1 MLFKHVVQFSTVA
14 TNDGMMDMELPK
26 DLTILDLVVL
36 EKVEK
41 DSVMDSFGGKLYSSF
56 FDTASLMG
64 TLQVKKLIQ
73 INSSIGRSIVNR
85 TEYGEHVLLSAQER
99 ANEPLDGLDHAIL
112 KAIASGARTFESIRS
127 ELNIRSDDLSL
138 HIFRIIKQGY
148 ADYEIR
154 NAKLGLNLTENG
166 FKLTGFVPKKPQA
179 APAASA
185 QPMRPVSVPKGRQLD
200 LSSATGAEDA
210 TPANGGKDA
219 KLTGMSKTMAKTSH
233 YIGKYAAAAVV
244 LIAIIAIALYVT
256 GNLSF

>member
-1 MLFKHVVQFSTVA
+1 
-14 TNDGMMDMELPK
+14 MMDMELPK

-56 FDTASLMG
+56 FDTAALMG

-99 ANEPLDGLDHAIL
+99 SNEPLDGLDHAIL
-112 KAIASGARTFESIRS
+112 KAVASGARTFEAVRA
-127 ELNIRSDDLSL
+127 ELNIRSDDLAL
-138 HIFRIIKQGY
+138 HIFRLVKQGY
-148 ADYEIR
+148 SDYEIR

-179 APAASA
+179 VPAAPV
-185 QPMRPVSVPKGRQLD
+185 QPTRPVSVPQGRQLD
-200 LSSATGAEDA
+200 LSSATDSEDA
-210 TPANGGKDA
+210 TPMGGGKDA
-219 KLTGMSKTMAKTSH
+219 KLTGTGKAMAKTSH
-233 YIGKYAAAAVV
+233 YIGKYAMAAIA
-244 LIAIIAIALYVT
+244 LIVIVAIALYVT
-256 GNLSF
+256 GNLNF

>member
-1 MLFKHVVQFSTVA
+1 
-14 TNDGMMDMELPK
+14 MMDMELPK

-99 ANEPLDGLDHAIL
+99 ADEPLDGLDHAIL
-112 KAIASGARTFESIRS
+112 KAIASGARSFEAVRS

-138 HIFRIIKQGY
+138 HVFRIMKQGY
-148 ADYEIR
+148 SDYEVR
-154 NAKLGLNLTENG
+154 NAKLSLNLTENG
-166 FKLTGFVPKKPQA
+166 FKLTGFVPKKPQVA
-179 APAASA
+179 QAPA
-185 QPMRPVSVPKGRQLD
+185 QLTRPVAVPQGRQLD
-200 LSSATGAEDA
+200 LPSISSGEDA
-210 TPANGGKDA
+210 TPMNGGKDA
-219 KLTGMSKTMAKTSH
+219 KLTGMNKTMAKTSH
-233 YIGKYAAAAVV
+233 YIGKYAMTVVV
-244 LIAIIAIALYVT
+244 LVVIVAIALYVT

>member
-1 MLFKHVVQFSTVA
+1 MI
-14 TNDGMMDMELPK
+14 DMELPK

-99 ANEPLDGLDHAIL
+99 ADEPLDGLDHAIL
-112 KAIASGARTFESIRS
+112 KAIASGARSFEAVRA
-127 ELNIRSDDLSL
+127 ELNIRNDDLSI
-138 HIFRIIKQGY
+138 HMFRIMRQGY
-148 ADYEIR
+148 ADYEVR
-154 NAKLGLNLTENG
+154 NAKLALNLTENG
-166 FKLTGFVPKKPQA
+166 FKLTGFVPKKAQAIPA
-179 APAASA
+179 APV
-185 QPMRPVSVPKGRQLD
+185 QPTRPVTVPQGRQLD
-200 LSSATGAEDA
+200 LSSASSSEDA
-210 TPANGGKDA
+210 TPMGGGKDA
-219 KLTGMSKTMAKTSH
+219 KLTGTGRAMAKTSH
-233 YIGKYAAAAVV
+233 YIGKYAMAAVV
-244 LIAIIAIALYVT
+244 LVIIVAIALYVT